1 MNLVN
6 FDEYSQNDR
15 MYGGTAGR
23 KIGICYQGSNYI
35 VKYPGILKEQKMK
48 NIVMSYS
55 NSPVC
60 EYIGSQIYSILGIP
74 SHDTILGIRN
84 NKIVV
89 ACKDFLAEGEK
100 LYEFDKIKVTFE
112 PRFFDSNGNET
123 NGNGVDLYEIIMT
136 IREHPFLKDIE
147 NIERH
152 FWDMFIID
160 ALIGNTDRNNSNWG
174 IIISENDMKRIAPV
188 YDNGNCLNC
197 KWDDE
202 KMQSILENEKL
213 LETEA
218 YRGRRCIFEMEGKR
232 INPYYFIEEQQY
244 SECGESVKRLVPI
257 IALSLNKIQDMICD
271 IPVISDIQKKYYQ
284 TIIRTRYE
292 KIFYPVFKKLYGRG
306 FIYHDDSYLGEER

>member
-1 MNLVN
+1 MELIN

-23 KIGICYQGSNYI
+23 KIGIFYQGSNYI
-35 VKYPGILKEQKMK
+35 VKYPGNLKEQKMK
-48 NIVMSYS
+48 NIVLSYS

-60 EYIGSQIYSILGIP
+60 EYIGSQIYNMLGIP

-84 NKIVV
+84 NKVVV
-89 ACKDFLAEGEK
+89 ACKDFLTEGEK

-136 IREHPFLKDIE
+136 IREHPFFKDMV

-152 FWDMFIID
+152 FGDMFIID
-160 ALIGNTDRNNSNWG
+160 AFMGNTDRNNSNWG
-174 IIISENDMKRIAPV
+174 IIISENGMKRIAPV

-218 YRGRRCIFEMEGKR
+218 YKGRRCIFEMEGKR
-232 INPYYFIEEQQY
+232 INPYYFLGERQY
-244 SECGESVKRLVPI
+244 SECMESVKRLVPV
-257 IALSLNKIQDMICD
+257 IALNLNKIQDMICD
-271 IPVISDIQKKYYQ
+271 IPVISDIQKRYYQ

-292 KIFYPVFKKLYGRG
+292 KILYPIFEKLCDRG
-306 FIYHDDSYLGEER
+306 SDYHEDSYLDEER